1 MAMVLMPWE
10 RGLFRIMQ
18 DEERVNGGIL
28 GIESPLNK
36 YYVHGIL
43 GQLKSRTATKLISV
57 NANTS
62 KK

>member
-1 MAMVLMPWE
+1 
-10 RGLFRIMQ
+10 MQ

-43 GQLKSRTATKLISV
+43 GQLKSRTPTKLISV